1 MNNNNDQLEQSINV
15 DEKFEIFRQLITPL
29 KKINEILIKLNSSFQ
44 DLKKYFK
51 NANKQCGCTG
61 EK

>member
-29 KKINEILIKLNSSFQ
+29 KKINEILIKLSSSFQ